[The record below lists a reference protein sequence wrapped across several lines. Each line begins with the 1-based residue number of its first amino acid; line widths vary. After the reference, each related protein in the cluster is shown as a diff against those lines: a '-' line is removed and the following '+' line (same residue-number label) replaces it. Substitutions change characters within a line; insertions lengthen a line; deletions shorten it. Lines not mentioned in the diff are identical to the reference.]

1 MKRLIEKVV
10 LIVIAIMLITVGCGP
25 NALSQRPTHRLH
37 LYCPHSLQ
45 CQRQPQRHPF
55 PSAPY
60 SKGSGLGKINADG
73 SYNSKSEL
81 ADENGIYT
89 VVGNQISIMG
99 DYSSCLGIVGIYT
112 WTLDGNMLILTQVD
126 DDQCTN
132 RRNVTDGK
140 WRIEP

>member
-1 MKRLIEKVV
+1 MKGLIEKVV

-25 NALSQRPTHRLH
+25 NATQSTPNPSPTLV
-37 LYCPHSLQ
+37 LPT
-45 CQRQPQRHPF
+45 QPPV
-55 PSAPY
+55 PTATSAP
-60 SKGSGLGKINADG
+60 SFPIGTLFKGNWTWEINADG

-112 WTLDGNMLILTQVD
+112 WTIDGNMLILTQVD
-126 DDQCTN
+126 DQCTN
-132 RRNVTDGK
+132 RRNVADGK